1 MRRSLIAALSALL
14 VLAAVP
20 ASAQP
25 PFPETIPLT
34 SEATATTGFQGEGVV
49 ARGST
54 AYAGSLA
61 TGTIVTA
68 DLVTGDVTTLV
79 ASAGGPA
86 VGLALAGDLLFVA
99 GGPTGELRV
108 YDATSGDEIAVVQLS
123 DPGAGF
129 INDVIVTGDAA
140 YATDSFNAT
149 LYRVPLTGREVGEP
163 EPLTLT
169 GDFELAP
176 GFNANGIEAVG
187 GGDATRLILAQSAD
201 PTDGTG
207 SALYLVEPG
216 ENEAE
221 AIRIA
226 IDGDVTNA
234 DGIVLRGRTLYVVEN
249 QQDRV
254 AIVRLSGDLTSGT
267 VTGYLTDDDLATPTT
282 ATLALGAL
290 YAVNARFADLG
301 MGADPTTLDFEIVR
315 VELR

>member
-1 MRRSLIAALSALL
+1 VRRSFIAALTALI

-20 ASAQP
+20 AWAQP
-25 PFPETIPLT
+25 PFPETVVLT
-34 SEATATTGFQGEGVV
+34 SEATASTGFQAEGVV

-61 TGTIVTA
+61 TGTILTA
-68 DLVTGDVTTLV
+68 DLITGEVTTLV
-79 ASAGGPA
+79 ESAAGPA
-86 VGLALAGDLLFVA
+86 VGLALSGDLLFVA
-99 GGPTGELRV
+99 GGPTGDLRV
-108 YDATSGDEIAVVQLS
+108 YDATSGDEVATVQLA
-123 DPGAGF
+123 DPGTGF
-129 INDVIVTGDAA
+129 VNDVIVTGDAA

-149 LYRVPLTGREVGEP
+149 LYRVPLTGRQVGES
-163 EPLTLT
+163 EALALT
-169 GDFELAP
+169 GDFALAP

-187 GGDATRLILAQSAD
+187 GGEATRLILAQSAD

-216 ENEAE
+216 DDEAV
-221 AIRIA
+221 ATRIA
-226 IDGDVTNA
+226 LDRDVTNA

-254 AIVRLSGDLTSGT
+254 ARVRLSGDLTRGT
-267 VTGYLTDDDLATPTT
+267 VTGYLTDADFATPTT

-301 MGADPTTLDFEIVR
+301 GGADPTTLDFEIVR

>member
-1 MRRSLIAALSALL
+1 VRRSLIAALTALL

-20 ASAQP
+20 AGAQR
-25 PFPETIPLT
+25 PFPETIPLA
-34 SEATATTGFQGEGVV
+34 SEATATTGFQAEGVV

-68 DLVTGDVTTLV
+68 DLVTGAVTTFV
-79 ASAGGPA
+79 ASADGPA

-108 YDATSGDEIAVVQLS
+108 YDATSGDEVAVVQLA

-140 YATDSFNAT
+140 YATDSFSAT
-149 LYRVPLTGREVGEP
+149 LYRVPLTGREVGEA
-163 EPLTLT
+163 EALDLT

-176 GFNANGIEAVG
+176 GFNSNGIEAVG
-187 GGDATRLILAQSAD
+187 GGEAIRLILAQSAD

-216 ENEAE
+216 DDEAV
-221 AIRIA
+221 ATRIE
-226 IDGDVTNA
+226 IDADVTNA

-249 QQDRV
+249 QQNRV
-254 AIVRLSGDLTSGT
+254 AVVRLSADLSSGT
-267 VTGYLTDDDLATPTT
+267 VTGYLTNDALATPTT

-301 MGADPTTLDFEIVR
+301 GGADPTTLDFEIVR

>member
-1 MRRSLIAALSALL
+1 VRRSLIAAITALL
-14 VLAAVP
+14 VLAVVP

-25 PFPETIPLT
+25 PFPGSIPLT
-34 SEATATTGFQGEGVV
+34 SEATVATGFQGEGIV

-79 ASAGGPA
+79 ASADGPA
-86 VGLALAGDLLFVA
+86 VGLALSGDLLFVA

-108 YDATSGDEIAVVQLS
+108 YDATSGDEVAAVQLS

-140 YATDSFNAT
+140 YATDSFSAT

-163 EPLTLT
+163 EDLTLT

-187 GGDATRLILAQSAD
+187 GGNATRLILAQSAD

-207 SALYLVEPG
+207 SALYVIEPG
-216 ENEAE
+216 EDEAQ
-221 AIRIA
+221 ATRIS

-254 AIVRLSGDLTSGT
+254 ARVRLSGDLTSGA

-301 MGADPTTLDFEIVR
+301 AGADPATLDFEIVR